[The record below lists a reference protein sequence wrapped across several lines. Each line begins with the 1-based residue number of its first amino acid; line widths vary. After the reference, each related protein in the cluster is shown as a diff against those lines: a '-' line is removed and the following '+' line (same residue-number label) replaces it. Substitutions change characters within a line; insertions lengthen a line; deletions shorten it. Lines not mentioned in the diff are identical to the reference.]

1 MLVLRR
7 KLGEGI
13 VIDGRITVRILSIDH
28 GDVKIGIEA
37 PKDTKILREEL
48 YEEIV
53 DANRKA
59 REFDVERAR
68 TLFRKK
74 GDDVEDKP

>member
-1 MLVLRR
+1 MIGG
-7 KLGEGI
+7 K
-13 VIDGRITVRILSIDH
+13 ITVRILSIDH

-59 REFDVERAR
+59 GEFDVERAK
-68 TLFRKK
+68 TLFKK
-74 GDDVEDKP
+74 GGSDGDKP